1 MVRKKDT
8 YPQDP
13 NPTEIW
19 NGTSMVS
26 ALCYL
31 EQTIVEQAEAA
42 GTLLTLVN
50 HDWLFQINE
59 ELFKQKLQGAEN
71 VTRKTP

>member
-1 MVRKKDT
+1 MLGRDN

-13 NPTEIW
+13 QDPRPNDNWVGSSLI
-19 NGTSMVS
+19 S
-26 ALCYL
+26 AICYL

-50 HDWLFQINE
+50 HDWMFKQNE
-59 ELFKQKLQGAEN
+59 ELFKQKLQGA
-71 VTRKTP
+71 